1 MLYSESKERGNRFLI
16 ALKIGFPFFLLIL
29 FLFFTLVSKND
40 LFSIVLLTVLI
51 PIYIYYI
58 FYLIYNGFKT
68 TLVDNITKA
77 FNRKEILT
85 LIEKEIKS
93 EKDSTIVLIS
103 IENIADINSRYGVNN
118 ADLILKEFVNRLDS
132 FLNNYN
138 FKNVPIGR
146 YGGGNFLLIINHKK
160 RELKH
165 FLTIFSKELKS
176 KGINDIE
183 IKIEFSLIESK
194 YDKDVDNIIKKLFD
208 LLEEKKVCEFDE
220 ILNIKPNTFEK
231 IVYDA
236 IKEEK
241 FFFKYQ
247 PGLNIKSEKIE
258 IFELLTKIYSKE
270 YGLLSI
276 KQAQRAINL
285 GGFERVFYEKIF
297 NLFLDDIKDYL
308 NYDRFFCIKIPSS
321 TLRDN
326 RFRLY
331 LRDIFHQKGIEIKN
345 IILDIEEKYKYEDIK
360 RFNEIL
366 NQYKKAGFLIGL
378 DNFGG
383 DNCSLEYIKVLP
395 IDIVK
400 FDINYTKYID
410 DDKYFQTAKSL
421 IDLCESLHVKSM
433 IKFVDKEK
441 IYNQAK
447 ELNPTYIQGFYI
459 SKPKEIKQLIG
470 EKQ

>member
-1 MLYSESKERGNRFLI
+1 MLYSESKERENRFLI
-16 ALKIGFPFFLLIL
+16 ALKIGFPFFLLAVL
-29 FLFFTLVSKND
+29 LFFTFKSYD
-40 LFSIVLLTVLI
+40 IISIILLTVLI

-68 TLVDNITKA
+68 TLVDNISKA
-77 FNRKEILT
+77 FNRKEILS
-85 LIEKEIKS
+85 LIEKEIK
-93 EKDSTIVLIS
+93 EDKESTIVLIS
-103 IENIADINSRYGVNN
+103 IKNIADINSRYGVNN
-118 ADLILKEFVNRLDS
+118 SDILLKKFVEKLDK
-132 FLNNYN
+132 FLTNYN
-138 FKNVPIGR
+138 FKNIPIGR

-160 RELKH
+160 KELKH
-165 FLTIFSKELKS
+165 FLTIFSKELKN
-176 KGINDIE
+176 KGINNIE
-183 IKIEFSLIESK
+183 IKIEFALIESK
-194 YDKDVDNIIKKLFD
+194 YDKDVENILKKLFN
-208 LLEEKKVCEFDE
+208 LLEEKKICEFNE
-220 ILNIKPNTFEK
+220 MLNIKPNTFEK

-236 IKEEK
+236 IKDEK

-247 PGLNIKSEKIE
+247 AGLNIKNGKIE

-270 YGLLSI
+270 YGLLSV

-285 GGFERVFYEKIF
+285 GGFERIFYEKIF

-308 NYDRFFCIKIPSS
+308 SENRYFCINIPSS

-331 LRDIFHQKGIEIKN
+331 LRDIFHQKEIKIKN

-360 RFNEIL
+360 RFKEIL
-366 NQYKKAGFLIGL
+366 IQYKKAGFLIGL

-383 DNCSLEYIKVLP
+383 DNCSLEYIKELP

-421 IDLCESLHVKSM
+421 INLCESLHVKSM

-441 IYNQAK
+441 IYKTAK

-459 SKPKEIKQLIG
+459 SKPKEIKQLLG
-470 EKQ
+470 E